1 MSEVDD
7 AIRSRRSVRAFRSD
21 AVSWLVV
28 RELLDVA
35 RHAPSGSNI
44 QPWRV
49 HALTGEP
56 LKALADEVSALVAA
70 GSPGCVPEYR
80 YYSDPLPEL
89 YLARRRANGWGLY
102 GLLGIKRG
110 DRTAGDRQAA
120 RNFRLFDAPV
130 GLFFFIDAHLAQGSW
145 LDYGMFVQSVMV
157 AARGRGLHTC
167 PQAAW
172 LPYHAV
178 VRRHCRMAEDQQL
191 VCGMAVGHEDTGAL
205 VNTFRAP
212 REEVE
217 VFATSAGFDLPPGG
231 GKRDPTRP

>member
-1 MSEVDD
+1 
-7 AIRSRRSVRAFRSD
+7 
-21 AVSWLVV
+21 VV

-49 HALTGEP
+49 HALTGAP
-56 LKALADEVSALVAA
+56 LEALLQEVSTLVAA
-70 GSPGCVPEYR
+70 GSPGGTPEYT
-80 YYSDPLPEL
+80 YYSNPLPEP

-102 GLLGIKRG
+102 GLLGIAKG
-110 DRTAGDRQAA
+110 DRGASARQAA

-130 GLFFFIDAHLAQGSW
+130 GLFFFIDARLAQGSW
-145 LDYGMFVQSVMV
+145 LDYGMFVQSVMI

-172 LPYHAV
+172 LPYHAT
-178 VRRHCRMAEDQQL
+178 VRRHCGMPEDQQL
-191 VCGMAVGHEDTGAL
+191 VCGMALGHEDLQAR

-217 VFATSAGFDLPPGG
+217 AFTTHAGFAIPVDEDETGDESP
-231 GKRDPTRP
+231 